1 MTFKTEFQLILAVIL
16 VGIGSSLAVAD
27 IVNIN
32 PSKDNTLY
40 EYVLADGDKSNALGD
55 HFFTGETAMSELRR
69 GVLAFDVA
77 GNVPAGSTITGVTLT
92 LNMSRTPSG
101 TARTTELHKL
111 LADWGEGTSQA
122 SGEEGI
128 GAPATPND
136 ATWRHRFFDTIFWTT
151 QGGDFSATVSASQSV
166 GAIGVYTWSSPQMT
180 AEVQSWLDNPA
191 TNFGWLVSGDE
202 STGATAKRF
211 DTRES
216 ASPPVLT
223 IQYTTAT
230 PTPTPTATATPTTT
244 PSSTPTPTP
253 TTTATPTATA
263 TPTITPTPTPFSRPL
278 LFPPVDTNAHVSI
291 GIDEACV
298 QILDGPCTN
307 MWTYGGTYPGVTIR
321 RPTGQ
326 MTNVTFTNDL
336 DAAAGELTVHNH
348 GNHSS
353 AENDGQPDSLLIA
366 TGGSRTYF
374 YDGLQ
379 EGANQ
384 RGKTQFYHDH
394 RMDVTGRNV
403 WMGLTGLYIVDDP
416 ADPPTLPT
424 GAFDLPLA
432 IADRQFDV
440 NNQIPY
446 VFDPNGV
453 TGDKFLVNGVY
464 QPYLEVGDRKYR
476 FRILNA
482 SNHRTYNLALS
493 TGGSFTQI
501 GTESGLLP
509 APVTRTEMR
518 MGPAERLDVV
528 VDFAGKLGQDVYL
541 TDALTGVQVLKLQIN
556 HHVLDNSTDPPTLR
570 PLGALV

>member
-40 EYVLADGDKSNALGD
+40 EYVVADGDKSNALGD

-151 QGGDFSATVSASQSV
+151 EGGDFSATVSASQSV
-166 GAIGVYTWSSPQMT
+166 GATGVYTWSSPQVT
-180 AEVQSWLDNPA
+180 ADVQSWLDNPA
-191 TNFGWLVSGDE
+191 TDFGWLVLGDE

-244 PSSTPTPTP
+244 P
-253 TTTATPTATA
+253 
-263 TPTITPTPTPFSRPL
+263 TPTPFSHPL
-278 LFPPVDTNAHVSI
+278 VFPPVDTNAHVSI

-353 AENDGQPDSLLIA
+353 TENDGQPDSLLIA
-366 TGGSRTYF
+366 TGGSRTYI

-403 WMGLTGLYIVDDP
+403 WMGLTGMYIVDDP
-416 ADPPTLPT
+416 ADPVTLPA

-432 IADRQFDV
+432 IADRQFDK

-453 TGDKFLVNGVY
+453 TGDKILINGVY

-482 SNHRTYNLALS
+482 SNHRTYSL
-493 TGGSFTQI
+493 I
-501 GTESGLLP
+501 
-509 APVTRTEMR
+509 
-518 MGPAERLDVV
+518 
-528 VDFAGKLGQDVYL
+528 
-541 TDALTGVQVLKLQIN
+541 
-556 HHVLDNSTDPPTLR
+556 
-570 PLGALV
+570 